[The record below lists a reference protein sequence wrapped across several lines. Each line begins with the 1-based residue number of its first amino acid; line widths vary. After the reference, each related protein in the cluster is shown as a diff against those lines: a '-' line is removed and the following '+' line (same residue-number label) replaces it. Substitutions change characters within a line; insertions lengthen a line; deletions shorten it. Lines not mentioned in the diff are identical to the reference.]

1 MKKKV
6 DFIGIGAQK
15 SGTTWL
21 FNCLNQIDQF
31 TLPPQKEFHYF
42 SKNPKYPSPNHLS
55 SFWSQTFHHKK
66 SFLKKLLKK
75 PSFWNGKNFYLSSFF
90 LKKLFLEKNDK
101 WYLSNFENLN
111 GFTGEITP
119 AYSMLDEKDIKH
131 MYELLPDVKLIF
143 LVRNPID
150 RAWSAYKSIHKKE
163 LTKSSSLDNQK
174 IIKYMK
180 ENGQILRSNYMR
192 TIDLYSKSF
201 QDNQILVC
209 FFDAI
214 TNHPE
219 LLIKDIA
226 DHICGKDKIII
237 NHLNFNKKVNP
248 SIKIDMPEE
257 VHNYLKLF
265 YHDQIKE
272 LSETYGGYFSKWY
285 EEKYNENKLI
295 KINNCVSSFLI

>member
-1 MKKKV
+1 MKKKI

-21 FNCLNQIDQF
+21 FDCLNQIDEF

-42 SKNPKYPSPNHLS
+42 SKSPKYPSPNHLS
-55 SFWSQTFHHKK
+55 SFWPQPIYHKRK
-66 SFLKKLLKK
+66 YLKKLLRK
-75 PSFWNGKNFYLSSFF
+75 PSFWNGENFYLSSFF
-90 LKKLFLEKNDK
+90 LKRLFFEKNDK

-119 AYSMLDEKDIKH
+119 AYSMLDEKDIRH
-131 MYELLPDVKLIF
+131 MCELLPDVKLIF

-150 RAWSAYKSIHKKE
+150 RAWSAYKHIYKEE

-174 IIKYMK
+174 IINYMK
-180 ENGQILRSNYMR
+180 KNGQILRSNYIR
-192 TIDLYSKSF
+192 TIDLYSKYF
-201 QDNQILVC
+201 QDNQILIC

-214 TNHPE
+214 INHPE
-219 LLIKDIA
+219 LLIKDIV
-226 DHICGKDKIII
+226 DQICGKNRITI
-237 NHLNFNKKVNP
+237 NHLNFNKKRNP
-248 SIKIDMPEE
+248 SRKIDMPEQ

-272 LSETYGGYFSKWY
+272 LSERYGGYFSKWY
-285 EEKYNENKLI
+285 EEMYNEKKLI
-295 KINNCVSSFLI
+295 KIKNCAPSFLI